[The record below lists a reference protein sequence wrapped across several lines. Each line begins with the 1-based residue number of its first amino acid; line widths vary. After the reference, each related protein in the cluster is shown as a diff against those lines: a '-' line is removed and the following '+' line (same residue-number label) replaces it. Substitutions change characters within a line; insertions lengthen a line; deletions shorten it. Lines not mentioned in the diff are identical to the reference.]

1 MASSRNRSASPIVT
15 ALIGIALIA
24 AACGS
29 TVGEPSTSPATASPA
44 TSAPVTA
51 TPAEAT
57 SSPATSA
64 PVTATPATINP
75 AEATSSTLIEYYPDA
90 NVREFWRRMARPRPV
105 PNSALP
111 PRHLDLDR
119 FPRTLVDRTLIVAGG
134 PPPDGIPPVDDPSL
148 VPADTVDW
156 VAPEEAVL
164 ALTVD
169 DVTHLY
175 PIQIMLWHEIVN
187 DRIGDTP
194 VTVTYCPLCNSAVAY
209 DRRVDDRLL
218 DFGTSGSLYQSA
230 LVMYDRQTESLW
242 THFDGRAVVGDLLG
256 VELEIKPVV
265 TVSWADAV
273 ERWPD
278 ALVLDRPGSV
288 RPYGTSPYPGYEG
301 MDEPLPGYFSGE
313 VEGRLPSR
321 TRVVGLRHDDV
332 AVAVERSLIEAEGS
346 LVVDVGG
353 LAVRLDHRPGTRSP
367 LDGAEVASG
376 VDIGSITAV
385 AVDPGSGSGTD
396 PDSAAPV
403 PVPLLDTFWF
413 AWVTYNPDT
422 VVVDRSDSIHL
433 STG

>member
-1 MASSRNRSASPIVT
+1 MARGLRTPPVTLIVT
-15 ALIGIALIA
+15 ALVAIALVA
-24 AACGS
+24 AACRS
-29 TVGEPSTSPATASPA
+29 TVDEPS
-44 TSAPVTA
+44 
-51 TPAEAT
+51 
-57 SSPATSA
+57 
-64 PVTATPATINP
+64 ATPATDLP
-75 AEATSSTLIEYYPDA
+75 TPATPAAATPAAEAETTPAAATPSTVIEYYPDA
-90 NVREFWRRMARPRPV
+90 NVRELWRRMARPRPV

-119 FPRTLVDRTLIVAGG
+119 FPRTLVDRTLILAGG

-164 ALTVD
+164 ALTVE

-175 PIQIMLWHEIVN
+175 PIQIMVWHEIVN

-242 THFDGRAVVGDLLG
+242 THFDGRAVVGELLG

-265 TVSWADAV
+265 TVSWADALD
-273 ERWPD
+273 RWPD

-288 RPYGTSPYPGYEG
+288 RPYGTNPYPSYEG
-301 MDEPLPGYFSGE
+301 MDEPLPGYFSGD
-313 VEGRLPSR
+313 VDGRLPPR
-321 TRVVGLRHDDV
+321 ARVVGLRHNDV

-353 LAVRLDHRPGTRSP
+353 LMVRLDHRPGTRSP
-367 LDGAEVASG
+367 LDGVEVAAG
-376 VDIGSITAV
+376 VDVGSITAV
-385 AVDPGSGSGTD
+385 AVDPDSD
-396 PDSAAPV
+396 PDSDTDADSGSELDSGSADPV
-403 PVPLLDTFWF
+403 PVPMLDTFWF
-413 AWVTYNPDT
+413 AWAAYNPDT
-422 VVVDRSDSIHL
+422 ALVDRSESIDS

>member
-1 MASSRNRSASPIVT
+1 MASGLRNRSATPIVT
-15 ALIGIALIA
+15 ALIGLALV

-29 TVGEPSTSPATASPA
+29 TVDEPSTSPATASPA
-44 TSAPVTA
+44 TASQATSTPATT

-57 SSPATSA
+57 SST
-64 PVTATPATINP
+64 V
-75 AEATSSTLIEYYPDA
+75 IEYYPDA
-90 NVREFWRRMARPRPV
+90 NVRELWRQLARPRPV

-134 PPPDGIPPVDDPSL
+134 PPPDGIQPVDDPSL
-148 VPADTVDW
+148 VPADIVDW
-156 VAPEEAVL
+156 VTPEEAVL

-175 PIQIMLWHEIVN
+175 PIQIMVWHEIVN
-187 DRIGDTP
+187 DRIGNTP
-194 VTVTYCPLCNSAVAY
+194 VAVTYCPLCNSAVAY

-218 DFGTSGSLYQSA
+218 DFGTSGALYQSA

-256 VELEIKPVV
+256 VELEIMPVV
-265 TVSWADAV
+265 TVSWVDAV
-273 ERWPD
+273 ERWPN

-301 MDEPLPGYFSGE
+301 LDEPLPGYSSGE
-313 VEGRLPSR
+313 VDGRLPSR
-321 TRVVGLRHDDV
+321 TRVVGLRHHDV

-367 LDGAEVASG
+367 LDGAEVAAG
-376 VDIGSITAV
+376 LDVGSVTAV
-385 AVDPGSGSGTD
+385 AVDPDSGPDPDFVSGSGSESGTG
-396 PDSAAPV
+396 SADPV
-403 PVPLLDTFWF
+403 PVPMLDTFWF
-413 AWVTYNPDT
+413 AWAAYNPDT
-422 VVVDRSDSIHL
+422 VLVDRSELIDS